1 MTQIISQ
8 EQMLQDFQKFLEQH
22 CDQRNGKLV
31 YEMYYDYRDNLS
43 AEMIHEAF
51 EKNKNETND
60 AMQAINYYLWE
71 EIPFFD
77 ERYYDNCHYLI
88 ETFLQEHPMYKLLD
102 DELDINQE
110 LTEYY
115 QDTVYF
121 DENLE
126 DLLEKSEP
134 EDLTIYLGNNW
145 DDDYSNEYIFQEL
158 LEAEED
164 DTLNQK
170 LTDPETQS
178 ELGHSRLNWLLQTQG
193 YSVNDLFDEHK
204 RQKSAFLNDVYD
216 MIGELN
222 LVGYQVILQPNSQN
236 WQAMFDLYRK
246 QPVKVLEGTTGLLFN
261 CTHGSG
267 SLTEFE
273 LEKDIILPPKMVANF
288 DIRYIN
294 QPYDYSPG
302 AVYGEGNNY
311 NWRKEEQLQSLNE
324 TELNNLIEKER

>member
-8 EQMLQDFQKFLEQH
+8 EQMLQDFQKFLEQNIEQK
-22 CDQRNGKLV
+22 DGKLV
-31 YEMYYDYRDNLS
+31 YEMYYDYCDNLS
-43 AEMIHEAF
+43 AENIHEAF
-51 EKNKNETND
+51 ENNKNETDN

-71 EIPFFD
+71 ENPFFD
-77 ERYYDNCHYLI
+77 EFYYNFCNELI
-88 ETFLQEHPMYKLLD
+88 KDFLQENPMYKSLD
-102 DELDINQE
+102 NELDINQE

-115 QDTVYF
+115 QDNVYF
-121 DENLE
+121 NENIENLME
-126 DLLEKSEP
+126 NSEP
-134 EDLTIYLGNNW
+134 EDLVIYLGNNW

-164 DTLNQK
+164 ETLNQK

-193 YSVNDLFDEHK
+193 YNVNDLFDKHK
-204 RQKSAFLNDVYD
+204 RQQSAFLNDVYD

-236 WQAMFDLYRK
+236 WQAMFDIYRK

-273 LEKDIILPPKMVANF
+273 LEKDMILPPKMVANF

-302 AVYGEGNNY
+302 AVYGGGNNY

-324 TELNNLIEKER
+324 KTK

>member
-8 EQMLQDFQKFLEQH
+8 EKMLQDFQKFLEQNLEQK
-22 CDQRNGKLV
+22 DGKLV
-31 YEMYYDYRDNLS
+31 YDMYYDYRDNLS
-43 AEMIHEAF
+43 AKMIHEAF
-51 EKNKNETND
+51 ENNKNETDD

-71 EIPFFD
+71 EVPFFD
-77 ERYYDNCHYLI
+77 EQYYDNCRYLI
-88 ETFLQEHPMYKLLD
+88 ENFLQKYPMYKLLD
-102 DELDINQE
+102 GELDVNQE

-121 DENLE
+121 NENLE
-126 DLLEKSEP
+126 ALLKNSEP
-134 EDLTIYLGNNW
+134 EDLVIYLGNNW

-164 DTLNQK
+164 KNLAEK

-193 YSVNDLFDEHK
+193 YTVNDLFDEHK
-204 RQKSAFLNDVYD
+204 RQQSKFLSDVYD

-246 QPVKVLEGTTGLLFN
+246 QPVKVLEGTIGLLFN

-273 LEKDIILPPKMVANF
+273 LEKDIMLPPKMVADF

-294 QPYDYSPG
+294 QPYNYSPG

-311 NWRKEEQLQSLNE
+311 NWRKEEQLRSLN
-324 TELNNLIEKER
+324 KKAK

>member
-8 EQMLQDFQKFLEQH
+8 EQMLQDFQKFLEQNLEQK
-22 CDQRNGKLV
+22 DGKLV

-51 EKNKNETND
+51 ENNKNETDD
-60 AMQAINYYLWE
+60 AMQAIIYYLWE
-71 EIPFFD
+71 EVPFFD
-77 ERYYDNCHYLI
+77 EQYYDNCHYLI
-88 ETFLQEHPMYKLLD
+88 ENFLQKYPMYKLLD
-102 DELDINQE
+102 GELDIDQE

-115 QDTVYF
+115 QDNVCF
-121 DENLE
+121 NENLE

-134 EDLTIYLGNNW
+134 EDLVIYLGNNW

-164 DTLNQK
+164 KTLNQK
-170 LTDPETQS
+170 LIDPETQS

-193 YSVNDLFDEHK
+193 YTVNDLFDEHK
-204 RQKSAFLNDVYD
+204 RQQSAFLSDVYD
-216 MIGELN
+216 MIGEFELF
-222 LVGYQVILQPNSQN
+222 GYQVILQPNSQN

-273 LEKDIILPPKMVANF
+273 LEKDIILPPKMVADF

-294 QPYDYSPG
+294 QPYNYSPG

-311 NWRKEEQLQSLNE
+311 NWRKEEQLRSLN
-324 TELNNLIEKER
+324 KKAK

>member
-1 MTQIISQ
+1 MTQIVSQ
-8 EQMLQDFQKFLEQH
+8 ERMFQDFKNFLENN
-22 CDQRNGKLV
+22 CNQRNGKLV
-31 YEMYYDYRDNLS
+31 YEMYYDYRDNLN
-43 AEMIHEAF
+43 AKTIHKAF
-51 EKNKNETND
+51 QNNKNETDN

-71 EIPFFD
+71 EVPFFD
-77 ERYYDNCHYLI
+77 EPYYNDCNELI
-88 ETFLQEHPMYKLLD
+88 EDFLQEHPMYKLLD
-102 DELDINQE
+102 DELDVNQE

-115 QDTVYF
+115 QDNVYF
-121 DENLE
+121 NENLE
-126 DLLEKSEP
+126 NLMENSQP

-164 DTLNQK
+164 EMLNQK

-178 ELGHSRLNWLLQTQG
+178 ELGHSRLNWLIQTQG
-193 YSVNDLFDEHK
+193 YTVNDLFDERK
-204 RQKSAFLNDVYD
+204 RQKSNFLNDVYD
-216 MIGELN
+216 MINEVSLF
-222 LVGYQVILQPNSQN
+222 GYQVILQPNSQN

-246 QPVKVLEGTTGLLFN
+246 QPVKVLKGTIGLLFN

-273 LEKDIILPPKMVANF
+273 LEKDMILPPKIVANF

-302 AVYGEGNNY
+302 AVYGERNNY